1 MAQNLDSKVRAK
13 VWLTPDQV
21 DNLRSACYS
30 TGADYLQ
37 QRNEAIIALMY
48 DTGLRVGELV
58 AVDVDMLREGNTAL
72 YVPTEIQ
79 KDYPNDNEPAP
90 ATLELASDV
99 TRLLSSYLNSRWKDS
114 PALFPS
120 RSSDRI
126 TTQGVR
132 NAISKVAEEAS
143 VDPYLVDGTRG
154 DPGDVTPH
162 ALRHGVAYR
171 ITPRRKTRCTT
182 YGTACGTGVSKQLS
196 KSTTTS
202 SEYDRRRQ
210 CRPGRPPPESH
221 YTRFKDNEWHYV
233 PDELGQTISLGL
245 GGEGEE
251 GQDWVLTYT
260 PEKRDQGDREKYCDR
275 PHPDIQ

>member
-21 DNLRSACYS
+21 DDLRSACYS

-58 AVDVDMLREGNTAL
+58 AVDVDILREANSAL

-90 ATLELASDV
+90 ATLELSADV
-99 TRLLSSYLNSRWKDS
+99 SRLLSSYLNNRWKDS

-132 NAISKVAEEAS
+132 NAMSKIAEEAG
-143 VDPYLVDGTRG
+143 VDPYLVDSTRG
-154 DPGDVTPH
+154 DPSDVTRH
-162 ALRHGVAYR
+162 ALRHSVAYR
-171 ITPRRKTRCTT
+171 MMN
-182 YGTACGTGVSKQLS
+182 A
-196 KSTTTS
+196 
-202 SEYDRRRQ
+202 
-210 CRPGRPPPESH
+210 
-221 YTRFKDNEWHYV
+221 
-233 PDELGQTISLGL
+233 
-245 GGEGEE
+245 EE
-251 GQDWVLTYT
+251 GNTLYDVWNRL
-260 PEKRDQGDREKYCDR
+260 RHRS
-275 PHPDIQ
+275 IQTTEQVYDHLIRV

>member
-21 DNLRSACYS
+21 DDLRSACYS

-37 QRNEAIIALMY
+37 QRNEAIIGLMY

-58 AVDVDMLREGNTAL
+58 AVDVDMLREGNSAL

-132 NAISKVAEEAS
+132 DAISKVAEEAG
-143 VDPYLVDGTRG
+143 VEPYLLNGTRG
-154 DPGDVTPH
+154 ESGGVTPH
-162 ALRHGVAYR
+162 ALRHSVAYR
-171 ITPRRKTRCTT
+171 MMN
-182 YGTACGTGVSKQLS
+182 A
-196 KSTTTS
+196 
-202 SEYDRRRQ
+202 
-210 CRPGRPPPESH
+210 
-221 YTRFKDNEWHYV
+221 
-233 PDELGQTISLGL
+233 
-245 GGEGEE
+245 EE
-251 GQDWVLTYT
+251 GNTLYDVRNRL
-260 PEKRDQGDREKYCDR
+260 RHRS
-275 PHPDIQ
+275 IQTTEQVYDHIIRV

>member
-1 MAQNLDSKVRAK
+1 MAQNIDSKVRAK
-13 VWLTPDQV
+13 VWLTLDQV
-21 DNLRSACYS
+21 DALRSACYS

-58 AVDVDMLREGNTAL
+58 AIDVDMLREGNTAL
-72 YVPTEIQ
+72 YLPTEIQ

-132 NAISKVAEEAS
+132 NAVSKVAEEAG
-143 VDPYLVDGTRG
+143 VEPYLLDGTRG
-154 DPGDVTPH
+154 EPGDVTPH
-162 ALRHGVAYR
+162 ALRHSVAYR
-171 ITPRRKTRCTT
+171 MMNAEDGNTLHDVRNRLRHRSIQTT
-182 YGTACGTGVSKQLS
+182 EQV
-196 KSTTTS
+196 
-202 SEYDRRRQ
+202 YDHMIR
-210 CRPGRPPPESH
+210 
-221 YTRFKDNEWHYV
+221 V
-233 PDELGQTISLGL
+233 
-245 GGEGEE
+245 
-251 GQDWVLTYT
+251 
-260 PEKRDQGDREKYCDR
+260 
-275 PHPDIQ
+275 

>member
-58 AVDVDMLREGNTAL
+58 AVDVDMLREANSAL

-79 KDYPNDNEPAP
+79 KEYPNDNEPAP
-90 ATLELASDV
+90 ATLELSADV
-99 TRLLSSYLNSRWKDS
+99 SRLLSSYLNNRWKDS

-132 NAISKVAEEAS
+132 NAMSKIAEEAG

-154 DPGDVTPH
+154 DPSDVTPY
-162 ALRHGVAYR
+162 ALRHSVAYR
-171 ITPRRKTRCTT
+171 MMN
-182 YGTACGTGVSKQLS
+182 A
-196 KSTTTS
+196 
-202 SEYDRRRQ
+202 
-210 CRPGRPPPESH
+210 
-221 YTRFKDNEWHYV
+221 
-233 PDELGQTISLGL
+233 
-245 GGEGEE
+245 EE
-251 GQDWVLTYT
+251 GNTLYDVRNRL
-260 PEKRDQGDREKYCDR
+260 RHRS
-275 PHPDIQ
+275 IQTTEQVYDHLIRV